1 MIDWTKKGE
10 MGEESK
16 IDQWQNIDTWVITI
30 IVKTK
35 EVTNLENKEELVYFS
50 KNIGQGGI
58 IEQNLDIK
66 LKKKLST
73 SKCQNFARYF
83 HILLPQ

>member
-1 MIDWTKKGE
+1 METQRIQN
-10 MGEESK
+10 S
-16 IDQWQNIDTWVITI
+16 QNIDTWIITI
-30 IVKTK
+30 IVITK
-35 EVTNLENKEELVYFS
+35 EVTNLENKEKELVYFS

-66 LKKKLST
+66 LKKNLST

-83 HILLPQ
+83 HILLSQ